1 MNWKLY
7 RNELIVAASLVLML
21 STLIYKNSQISSRSQ
36 EMSSLKHTVTEFRE
50 LVSLQKTWAN
60 KNISK
65 KVDKLEKI
73 VSRSKVKWSKK
84 GKKLTAVYKGL
95 DPKELNKLITTI
107 LSMAVQI
114 EELKIARNSSSYDVE
129 FKCKW

>member
-7 RNELIVAASLVLML
+7 RNELIVAVSLLLML
-21 STLIYKNSQISSRSQ
+21 SGLLYKNTQISSGAQ
-36 EMSSLKHTVTEFRE
+36 EMLSNKHTVREFRE
-50 LVSLQKTWAN
+50 LIALQKTWAN

-65 KVDKLEKI
+65 KVDKLKKI
-73 VSRSKVKWSKK
+73 VPSSKVKWSKK

-95 DPKELNKLITTI
+95 DPKELNKLITAI

-114 EELKIARNSSSYDVE
+114 QELKINRNSLSYDVE

>member
-50 LVSLQKTWAN
+50 LVSLQKTWTN
-60 KNISK
+60 KKVSK

-73 VSRSKVKWSKK
+73 VSQSKVKWSKK

-114 EELKIARNSSSYDVE
+114 QELKIARNSSSYDVE

>member
-7 RNELIVAASLVLML
+7 KNELIVGAALLLML
-21 STLIYKNSQISSRSQ
+21 SAFIYKNTQITSRSQ
-36 EMSSLKHTVTEFRE
+36 EMLSNKHTVREFRE
-50 LVSLQKTWAN
+50 IVSLQKTWAN

-73 VSRSKVKWSKK
+73 IPSSKVKWNKK
-84 GKKLTAVYKGL
+84 GKKLTASYKDL
-95 DPKELNKLITTI
+95 DPKELNKLITTV

-114 EELKIARNSSSYDVE
+114 QELKINRNDSSYDVE

>member
-7 RNELIVAASLVLML
+7 KNELIVALSLLLML
-21 STLIYKNSQISSRSQ
+21 SGLLYKNTQISSQSQ
-36 EMSSLKHTVTEFRE
+36 EMLSTKHTVREFRE

-73 VSRSKVKWSKK
+73 VPSSKVKWSKK
-84 GKKLTAVYKGL
+84 GKKLTAVYKDL
-95 DPKELNKLITTI
+95 DPKELNKLITTV

-114 EELKIARNSSSYDVE
+114 QELKINRNNSSYDVE

>member
-7 RNELIVAASLVLML
+7 KNELILAVSLVLML
-21 STLIYKNSQISSRSQ
+21 SMLFYKNNQISSRAQ
-36 EMSSLKHTVTEFRE
+36 EMSSHKHTVMELRE
-50 LVSLQKTWAN
+50 LISLQKIWAD
-60 KNISK
+60 KKVSK

-73 VSRSKVKWSKK
+73 VSSPKVKWSKR
-84 GKKLTAVYKGL
+84 GKKLTADYKDL

-114 EELKIARNSSSYDVE
+114 QELKINRNDSSYDVE

>member
-73 VSRSKVKWSKK
+73 VSQSKVKWSKK

>member
-7 RNELIVAASLVLML
+7 KNELIVAVSLVLML
-21 STLIYKNSQISSRSQ
+21 STLLYKNNQISSRAQ
-36 EMSSLKHTVTEFRE
+36 EMSNHKHTVTELRE
-50 LVSLQKTWAN
+50 LISLQKIWAD
-60 KNISK
+60 KKVSK

-73 VSRSKVKWSKK
+73 VPSSKVKWSKK
-84 GKKLTAVYKGL
+84 GKKLTASYKDL
-95 DPKELNKLITTI
+95 DSKELNKLITTI

-114 EELKIARNSSSYDVE
+114 QELKINRNDSSYDVE

>member
-7 RNELIVAASLVLML
+7 KNELIVAASLVLML
-21 STLIYKNSQISSRSQ
+21 SAILYKNNQISSRAQEVSQ
-36 EMSSLKHTVTEFRE
+36 YKQTATELKE
-50 LVSLQKTWAN
+50 LISLQKIWAD
-60 KNISK
+60 KKVSK

-73 VSRSKVKWSKK
+73 VPPSKVTWSKK
-84 GKKLTAVYKGL
+84 GKKLTAVYKDL
-95 DPKELNKLITTI
+95 APQELNKLITSI

-114 EELKIARNSSSYDVE
+114 QELKINRNDSSYDVE

>member
-7 RNELIVAASLVLML
+7 RNELIVGLSLLLML
-21 STLIYKNSQISSRSQ
+21 SGLFYKNTQVSSGTQ
-36 EMSSLKHTVTEFRE
+36 EMLSNKHTVREFRE
-50 LVSLQKTWAN
+50 LIALQKTWAN

-65 KVDKLEKI
+65 KVDKLEK
-73 VSRSKVKWSKK
+73 VVPVSKVKWSKK
-84 GKKLTAVYKGL
+84 GKKLTTVYKGL
-95 DPKELNKLITTI
+95 DPKELNKLMTTI

-114 EELKIARNSSSYDVE
+114 QELKINRNNSSYDVE

>member
-7 RNELIVAASLVLML
+7 KNELIVALALLLML
-21 STLIYKNSQISSRSQ
+21 SGFFYKNTQISSGTQ
-36 EMSSLKHTVTEFRE
+36 EMLSTKHAVREFRE
-50 LVSLQKTWAN
+50 LVSLQKTWSN
-60 KNISK
+60 KNMSK

-73 VSRSKVKWSKK
+73 VPPSKVKWSKK
-84 GKKLTAVYKGL
+84 GKKLTAVYKEL

-107 LSMAVQI
+107 LSMAIQI
-114 EELKIARNSSSYDVE
+114 QELKINRNNSSYAVE

>member
-7 RNELIVAASLVLML
+7 RNELIVAVSLLLML
-21 STLIYKNSQISSRSQ
+21 GTLIYKNSQISSRSQ

-73 VSRSKVKWSKK
+73 VSQSKVKWSKK

>member
-36 EMSSLKHTVTEFRE
+36 EMSSLKHTVTELRE
-50 LVSLQKTWAN
+50 LVSLQKTWSN
-60 KNISK
+60 KKVSK

-73 VSRSKVKWSKK
+73 VSQSKVKWSKK

>member
-7 RNELIVAASLVLML
+7 RNELIVVVSLIFML
-21 STLIYKNSQISSRSQ
+21 SGLLYKNFQISLGAQ
-36 EMSSLKHTVTEFRE
+36 EVLNNKHTVREFRE
-50 LVSLQKTWAN
+50 LIALQKIWAN

-65 KVDKLEKI
+65 KVNKLGKI
-73 VSRSKVKWSKK
+73 VPLSKVKWSKK

-95 DPKELNKLITTI
+95 DPKELNKLITTV

-114 EELKIARNSSSYDVE
+114 QELKINRNSSTYDVE

>member
-7 RNELIVAASLVLML
+7 RNELIVAASLLLML
-21 STLIYKNSQISSRSQ
+21 GTLIYKNSQISSRSQ

-50 LVSLQKTWAN
+50 LVSLQKTWTN
-60 KNISK
+60 KKVSK

-73 VSRSKVKWSKK
+73 VPSSKVKWSKK

-114 EELKIARNSSSYDVE
+114 QELKIARNSSSYDVE

>member
-7 RNELIVAASLVLML
+7 KNELIVALSVLLMLIGFFYKNTQISSGAQEML
-21 STLIYKNSQISSRSQ
+21 ST
-36 EMSSLKHTVTEFRE
+36 KHTVREFRE

-73 VSRSKVKWSKK
+73 VPSSKVKWSKK
-84 GKKLTAVYKGL
+84 GKKLTALYKDL
-95 DPKELNKLITTI
+95 DPKELNKVITTV

-114 EELKIARNSSSYDVE
+114 QELKINRNNSSYAVE
-129 FKCKW
+129 LKCKW

>member
-7 RNELIVAASLVLML
+7 KNELIVALALLLML
-21 STLIYKNSQISSRSQ
+21 SGLLYKNTQISSGTQ
-36 EMSSLKHTVTEFRE
+36 EMLSTKHTVREFRE

-73 VSRSKVKWSKK
+73 VPSSKVTWSKK
-84 GKKLTAVYKGL
+84 GKKLTAVYKEI
-95 DPKELNKLITTI
+95 DPKELNKLITTV

-114 EELKIARNSSSYDVE
+114 QELKINRNNSSYDVE

>member
-7 RNELIVAASLVLML
+7 RNELIVALSLVLML
-21 STLIYKNSQISSRSQ
+21 SGLLYKNTQISSGTQ
-36 EMSSLKHTVTEFRE
+36 AMLSSKHTVSEFRE
-50 LVSLQKTWAN
+50 LIALQKIWAN
-60 KNISK
+60 KNVSK
-65 KVDKLEKI
+65 KVDKLKKVI
-73 VSRSKVKWSKK
+73 PDSKVKWSKK
-84 GKKLTAVYKGL
+84 GKKLTALYNGL

-114 EELKIARNSSSYDVE
+114 QELKINRDSASYDVE

>member
-1 MNWKLY
+1 MNLKLY
-7 RNELIVAASLVLML
+7 RNELIVGISLVLML
-21 STLIYKNSQISSRSQ
+21 SALLYKNSQISLGTQ
-36 EMSSLKHTVTEFRE
+36 EMLNNKHMVREFRE
-50 LVSLQKTWAN
+50 LISLQKIWVN

-65 KVDKLEKI
+65 KVDKLKEI
-73 VSRSKVKWSKK
+73 VPVSKVKWSKK
-84 GKKLTAVYKGL
+84 GKKLTAIYNGL

-114 EELKIARNSSSYDVE
+114 QELKINRNSSSYDVE